1 MIESR
6 PESRMS
12 DAHITSEPDRVES
25 ATREVRTYL
34 YSYHLHKLVQSLLLR
49 ENNKSVGKMFTG
61 KLWTQEYKKSTE
73 ISSLAKRLIDTMYP
87 YFERVS
93 PAGPTNCKSQKRK
106 MKKHIYPSH
115 IHVEIITRVYFTE
128 KQLEVWSFTI
138 DYKKKLKSKLLV
150 LVHWKPGV
158 QHSVHCTFHML
169 LYIFH
174 AFFPYR
180 RNQG

>member
-1 MIESR
+1 MVNEKRYGRWSRPEASYSEDLYSADDESMIESR

-34 YSYHLHKLVQSLLLR
+34 YSYYLHKLVQSLLLR

-73 ISSLAKRLIDTMYP
+73 ISSWAKRLIDTMYP

-128 KQLEVWSFTI
+128 KQL
-138 DYKKKLKSKLLV
+138 
-150 LVHWKPGV
+150 
-158 QHSVHCTFHML
+158 
-169 LYIFH
+169 
-174 AFFPYR
+174 
-180 RNQG
+180 